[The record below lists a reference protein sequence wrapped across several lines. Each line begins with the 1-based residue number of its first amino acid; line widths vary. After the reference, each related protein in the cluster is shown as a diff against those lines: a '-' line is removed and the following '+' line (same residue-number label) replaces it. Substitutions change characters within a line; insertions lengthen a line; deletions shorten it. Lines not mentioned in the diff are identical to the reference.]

1 MTSDQNFE
9 LADIYDD
16 TDVDVYRLGDEAV
29 TVLGGRSVCVVRPW
43 KFLDGDAYPE
53 APEAIKEG
61 IVALHAASDEWS
73 GNIRLGEIVMWSSR
87 RSRRDDWF
95 PPCSEDAPMFVL
107 ARARTDAQAI
117 GGRVFNR
124 RLIREALQAFIE
136 DWEHGDASETIRCSI
151 KTLSN
156 GAALAL
162 IRNRVRVF
170 VMCLSSDVEPGDER
184 MPTEARCHCQ
194 WEAGDSPC
202 PMHGMDEEE
211 PVEDRGYKDDR
222 EPFKVEVGAI
232 LRSPYRDNWRVVEI
246 MSDNMV
252 VLESDEGATIERPID
267 ILRRWWSG
275 V

>member
-1 MTSDQNFE
+1 MTSSRDFE
-9 LADIYDD
+9 LAEIYDD

-29 TVLGGRSVCVVRPW
+29 TILGGRSVCIVRPW
-43 KFLDGDAYPE
+43 TFSESDLYPE
-53 APEAIKEG
+53 ASDNMKEG
-61 IVALHAASDEWS
+61 IETLHWAPEEWS
-73 GNIRLGEIVMWSSR
+73 GHIRLGELVMWASR
-87 RSRRDDWF
+87 RNRRDDWS
-95 PPCSEDAPMFVL
+95 PPFSEDAPMFVL

-117 GGRVFNR
+117 GNRVFNR
-124 RLIREALQAFIE
+124 RLIREGLQAFIE
-136 DWEHGDASETIRCSI
+136 DAEHGDASETIRISVR
-151 KTLSN
+151 TLSN
-156 GAALAL
+156 GSVLSMT
-162 IRNRVRVF
+162 RNRVRVF

-202 PMHGMDEEE
+202 PTHGMDEKE

-222 EPFKVEVGAI
+222 APFKVEVGAI